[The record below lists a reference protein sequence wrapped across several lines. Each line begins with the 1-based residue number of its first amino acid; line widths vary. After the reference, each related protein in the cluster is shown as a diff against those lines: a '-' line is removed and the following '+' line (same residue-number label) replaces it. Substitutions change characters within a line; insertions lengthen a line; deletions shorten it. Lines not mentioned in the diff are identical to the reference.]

1 MNKYEITK
9 DLYYT
14 DLTNKENLN
23 SKISIP
29 IAVETI
35 LIGALMYY
43 IQLIPELP
51 NKTWVGIFEI
61 ILFIFTVSSVTSI
74 IITIITYIGTSYKYI
89 TSDIVIDIYNNFEEY
104 YNNNYDQY
112 YSSSKKTK
120 EELINIDVE
129 NQIVEIMNDCSQ
141 WNINQNANKSNRIR
155 FNAVLIGIS
164 LITAFILQ
172 TILIFYK

>member
-1 MNKYEITK
+1 MEKYEIIK
-9 DLYYT
+9 DLYNT
-14 DLTNKENLN
+14 DLTTKENLN

-43 IQLIPELP
+43 IQLIDKLP
-51 NKTWVGIFEI
+51 DKTWTGIFDI
-61 ILFIFTVSSVTSI
+61 ILCIFASSNIISI

-89 TSDIVIDIYNNFEEY
+89 TTDIVIKIYNNFEEY
-104 YNNNYDQY
+104 YNNYYDQY
-112 YSSSKKTK
+112 FSSNGKTK

-129 NQIVEIMNDCSQ
+129 NQIVEIMDTCSK
-141 WNINQNANKSNRIR
+141 WNINQNTNKSNRIR

-164 LITAFILQ
+164 LISAFILQ
-172 TILIFYK
+172 TILIFYN